1 MKTKNLVHYRVFPI
15 NASVTP
21 ITWQIIFNNVWFLII
36 YLFIINKDSFEW
48 FEIYVLGISWCMLQ
62 QLIISWQKIATE
74 SLSVYTKTIT
84 ARNTTYPHNFRGGNN
99 NPLIEFY
106 YVSSHMMALFCS
118 VFIFLVLFFLF
129 FFFFYNC
136 LSFCH
141 LSSDHCLFCPSRNCS
156 SII

>member
-1 MKTKNLVHYRVFPI
+1 MKTKNLVHYCVFPI

-21 ITWQIIFNNVWFLII
+21 ITCQIIFNNVWFLFI

-84 ARNTTYPHNFRGGNN
+84 ARNTTYPHNFRGGNG

-118 VFIFLVLFFLF
+118 VFIFLVLFFFLQLF
-129 FFFFYNC
+129 VF
-136 LSFCH
+136 LSFVFWP
-141 LSSDHCLFCPSRNCS
+141 LSFL
-156 SII
+156 SIQKLQ